1 MHNNN
6 NVDELPLIST
16 FPTDISQRRFRYG
29 LCLPIR
35 AAPFLLGRGGCAA
48 VSPLRV
54 DGVLAQAAL
63 RGRREPRVGRAVYS
77 SLAL

>member
-1 MHNNN
+1 MKSPCMINAF
-6 NVDELPLIST
+6 T
-16 FPTDISQRRFRYG
+16 ADIRQCRLRCD

-35 AAPFLLGRGGCAA
+35 AASLLLGRGGCAA
-48 VSPLRV
+48 LSPLRV

>member
-1 MHNNN
+1 MKA
-6 NVDELPLIST
+6 PLINT
-16 FPTDISQRRFRYG
+16 FPSDISQCRLRCG

-35 AAPFLLGRGGCAA
+35 AASLLLGRGGCAA
-48 VSPLRV
+48 LSPLRV

-77 SLAL
+77 SVAL